1 MKNRWLLN
9 IILLIAITALA
20 ILVSL
25 KPGKDK
31 DNDVLPI
38 TTLDEKSINKIRL
51 TRNHKPDIELIKK
64 DANWQMTKPIKARA
78 NRFNINSLLR
88 IASIKPDTR
97 FTAGDD
103 VAKYGLGPA
112 KASLY
117 LNDVLIEIGGKHALR
132 NARYV
137 RHGDSIALVPGYLLR
152 MTENTYTDFINAGLL
167 ESGRTLTGIKTPM
180 LTLKQDQGNW
190 VITPKP
196 EKEISADRIN
206 DFVQEWQHAHA
217 LSVDKYSGQA
227 VQDRISLNFTDSKD
241 TGLNLGILS
250 YSPEFILYRKDEGL
264 EYRFTEDTGKRL
276 LSITT
281 E

>member
-9 IILLIAITALA
+9 IVLLVTITALA
-20 ILVSL
+20 ILVL
-25 KPGKDK
+25 VKPGKDK
-31 DNDVLPI
+31 DNDVAPI
-38 TTLDEKSINKIRL
+38 TTLDKKTINKIRL
-51 TRNHKPDIELIKK
+51 TRKHKPDIELIKT
-64 DANWQMTKPIKARA
+64 DSGWQMTKPIKARA

-88 IASIKPDTR
+88 IANIKPDTR
-97 FTAGDD
+97 FTAGED
-103 VAKYGLGPA
+103 VAKYELGPA
-112 KASLY
+112 KASLW
-117 LNDVLIEIGGKHALR
+117 LNDVLIEIGGKHPLQ

-137 RHGDSIALVPGYLLR
+137 RHGNSIALVPGHLLR
-152 MTENTYTDFINAGLL
+152 MTENSYTDFINAGLL

-206 DFVQEWQHAHA
+206 DFVQEWQYAHA

-227 VQDRISLNFTDSKD
+227 VQDNISLNFTDSED
-241 TGLNLGILS
+241 TGLTLGILS